1 MSDFLG
7 RPPARPRPQSDQAGT
22 LEMLVTKSL
31 DPMAVIREPLII
43 HETASIFR
51 VLDQFK
57 KAPVRLAMVIDEYGS
72 LDGIVTQTDLLEA
85 IAGDLPDTENEE
97 PDIIECAMTARC

>member
-1 MSDFLG
+1 
-7 RPPARPRPQSDQAGT
+7 
-22 LEMLVTKSL
+22 
-31 DPMAVIREPLII
+31 MAVIREPLIV
-43 HETASIFR
+43 HEMASIFR

-97 PDIIECAMTARC
+97 PDYRAR